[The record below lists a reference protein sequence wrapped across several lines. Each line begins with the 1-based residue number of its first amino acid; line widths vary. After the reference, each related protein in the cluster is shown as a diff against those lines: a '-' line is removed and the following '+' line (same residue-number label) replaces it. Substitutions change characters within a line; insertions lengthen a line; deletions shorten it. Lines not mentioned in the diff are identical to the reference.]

1 MHLKHITH
9 GLKSKL
15 AADHN
20 ISIKNAHI
28 HELIASWNGYKSKAS
43 MKTSG
48 LFGLNELGYYEENEE
63 LDLFFTRGDSFGYS
77 TSELTQLNNEI
88 ITILDELNLI
98 FIEFEEL
105 TLEKPPYNEGYWYR
119 KKLEGV
125 KLSSK
130 AQIQFSNEY
139 EQLLTTF
146 EANKVHLINAANCGS
161 SIAALT
167 LAKFYEELEE
177 TRETDNETIE
187 WYMVAA
193 NLGSINAKS
202 HLALYYN
209 KPEFLVEAAECGD
222 KGCIDKIA
230 RQESSAVIIHYW
242 NEVAELYGHDITSNT
257 GINEGG
263 NWYVGHEGI
272 DLPVISEQE
281 KNEAKMRAK
290 ATFDKYSEYDEY

>member
-1 MHLKHITH
+1 MYLKQITH
-9 GLKSKL
+9 ALKSKL
-15 AADHN
+15 SADHN

-43 MKTSG
+43 MNTSG
-48 LFGLNELGYYEENEE
+48 LFGLNVFSYSEQNEE
-63 LDLFFTRGDSFGYS
+63 LDLFFSRGDSFGYS
-77 TSELTQLNNEI
+77 TLQLTQLNNEI
-88 ITILDELNLI
+88 IIILDKLDLI
-98 FIEFEEL
+98 FIEYEEL
-105 TLEKPPYNEGYWYR
+105 TLEKPPHNDGYWYR
-119 KKLEGV
+119 KKQDGI
-125 KLSSK
+125 KLSSS
-130 AQIQFSNEY
+130 QINFANEY

-167 LAKFYEELEE
+167 LAEFYEELEE
-177 TRETDNETIE
+177 TRETDNETID

-193 NLGSINAKS
+193 KLGSVNAKS

-209 KPEFLVEAAECGD
+209 KPEFLVETAEYGD
-222 KGCIDKIA
+222 KDCIDKIA
-230 RQESSAVIIHYW
+230 RQESSPVIIHYW
-242 NEVAELYGHDITSNT
+242 NEVAELYGHDIISNT

-281 KNEAKMRAK
+281 KNEAKIRAK